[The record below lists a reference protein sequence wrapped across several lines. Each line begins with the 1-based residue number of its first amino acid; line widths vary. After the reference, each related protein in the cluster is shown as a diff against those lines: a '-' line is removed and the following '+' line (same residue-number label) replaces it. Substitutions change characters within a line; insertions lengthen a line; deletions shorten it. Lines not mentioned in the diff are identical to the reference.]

1 MTVCDSLPAVY
12 YLVMI
17 IVTVLNELIRLVKRI
32 IKSREDDEII
42 LHL

>member
-1 MTVCDSLPAVY
+1 MTATDSLQAVY

-17 IVTVLNELIRLVKRI
+17 IVTVLNELIRLAKI

-42 LHL
+42 LCP